1 MLSKRVVLVVVAL
14 SCLFALTPSALF
26 SQASSAGTI
35 DGTVTDASGAAVAGA
50 TVTLTDTGTN
60 TSRTATTNETGRY
73 LFINVP
79 PGTYNLTVNKT
90 GFRIARFTN
99 QAVSVGTTLTLN
111 VALEVG
117 SVAQTVEVTATNAD
131 LQTMNAT
138 VGNTVSGVMLS
149 SLPSIG
155 RDASTFVTL
164 QPGVAPDSIEEFRV
178 GTTNQ
183 TADFN
188 SSAGAQVSMVT
199 KRGGNSWHGT
209 AYETYL
215 DNNFNANTYDNNA
228 TSTPI
233 PSYHFSRFGV
243 AGGGPLIPKNILGG
257 KTFFFANY
265 EGLRWPNS
273 ATGERAVPSDSMR
286 LGLLYFTPCISN
298 CGQANEVDG
307 SPTYYNLNPTPVTFK
322 GVTYP
327 SSGLDPRNLG
337 ISPIMQQLWS
347 TMPLPNESQ
356 CGLSRCD
363 VSGGLGNIG
372 GFRGNFGVPQS
383 DNFGVAR
390 LDHDFGSKWHFYG
403 SYRYFKL
410 IRATTNQTLVGAN
423 GLSSLSS
430 RPQVPWFLAA
440 GLTTNVTSNFTNDFH
455 YSYLRNYWAWGTAG
469 APPQIAGLGGALEP
483 LGETSTQVLAPYN
496 VNTQSV
502 RTRFWNGHDSMIRD
516 DATWLKGSHVIQFG
530 GTYQRNWNAHQRT
543 DNGGGVNYYPVYQTG
558 LTGAAGLNM

>member
-164 QPGVAPDSIEEFRV
+164 QPGVAPDGSVAGAVYDQNSFTLDGGQNTNDMDGSMNIYTPSFAGDTTGGLIGAAVTGNAGGGPTGVMPTPSDSIEEFRV
-178 GTTNQ
+178 GNTN
-183 TADFN
+183 
-188 SSAGAQVSMVT
+188 
-199 KRGGNSWHGT
+199 
-209 AYETYL
+209 
-215 DNNFNANTYDNNA
+215 DNNA

-410 IRATTNQTLVGAN
+410 IRATTNQTLVGA
-423 GLSSLSS
+423 
-430 RPQVPWFLAA
+430 
-440 GLTTNVTSNFTNDFH
+440 
-455 YSYLRNYWAWGTAG
+455 
-469 APPQIAGLGGALEP
+469 
-483 LGETSTQVLAPYN
+483 
-496 VNTQSV
+496 
-502 RTRFWNGHDSMIRD
+502 
-516 DATWLKGSHVIQFG
+516 
-530 GTYQRNWNAHQRT
+530 
-543 DNGGGVNYYPVYQTG
+543 
-558 LTGAAGLNM
+558 